1 MKKVLVLVLLL
12 SFFTLNFLSAQRE
25 SLTYDEPVHLK
36 AGLEEWQKRDFSMDA
51 NNPPL
56 IREIAALPVVLGIAP
71 GRQYLPSR
79 LTITLLGL
87 ILALVVFKYAAKKF
101 GWQTGLIALL
111 LFVFEPSILANSHYL
126 TLDIGTT
133 LFFVLA
139 YLSFLKFLDKTS
151 VKTTLIW
158 GLFSG
163 LAFASKVTIVPV
175 LLLSFF
181 VLALWK
187 KKLWQKNFLKKSFL
201 GAGVAIVAIWAVYF
215 FTLAPVVAER
225 EDPTRLSEK
234 ILVFAQVRNYQFL
247 KDIIFFLKLRPIPLG
262 YYLATLKNGLV
273 FNLSSHRIDFLGRFY
288 PDNRFYFLPTLLA
301 LKLPISLLLL
311 FFCGLLRGV
320 KEKKKEIFL
329 LLIPVLVM
337 LLIFSFGHFPPRVRY
352 LLPVYPFLIMM
363 AALGA
368 DWLSKKHFGK
378 VILGILL
385 VWYFIGTI
393 FSFPHFISY
402 ANEIAGPRQTRIFLF
417 SDSNYDWGQG
427 LFDLKKYVE
436 ENNIASVG
444 LSYCGTD
451 NPAEYGLAA
460 DRPFAERF
468 EDRCPLYQ
476 IKLKEEGK
484 KIIAIS
490 LTNYYYCGYYQQS
503 EFSKDKVSE
512 IVGDSI
518 LIFK

>member
-1 MKKVLVLVLLL
+1 
-12 SFFTLNFLSAQRE
+12 
-25 SLTYDEPVHLK
+25 
-36 AGLEEWQKRDFSMDA
+36 
-51 NNPPL
+51 
-56 IREIAALPVVLGIAP
+56 
-71 GRQYLPSR
+71 
-79 LTITLLGL
+79 
-87 ILALVVFKYAAKKF
+87 
-101 GWQTGLIALL
+101 
-111 LFVFEPSILANSHYL
+111 
-126 TLDIGTT
+126 
-133 LFFVLA
+133 
-139 YLSFLKFLDKTS
+139 
-151 VKTTLIW
+151 
-158 GLFSG
+158 
-163 LAFASKVTIVPV
+163 
-175 LLLSFF
+175 
-181 VLALWK
+181 
-187 KKLWQKNFLKKSFL
+187 
-201 GAGVAIVAIWAVYF
+201 
-215 FTLAPVVAER
+215 
-225 EDPTRLSEK
+225 
-234 ILVFAQVRNYQFL
+234 
-247 KDIIFFLKLRPIPLG
+247 
-262 YYLATLKNGLV
+262 
-273 FNLSSHRIDFLGRFY
+273 
-288 PDNRFYFLPTLLA
+288 
-301 LKLPISLLLL
+301 
-311 FFCGLLRGV
+311 
-320 KEKKKEIFL
+320 
-329 LLIPVLVM
+329 
-337 LLIFSFGHFPPRVRY
+337 
-352 LLPVYPFLIMM
+352 M

-490 LTNYYYCGYYQQS
+490 LTNYYYCGYYQHS

>member
-201 GAGVAIVAIWAVYF
+201 GAGVAIVVIWAVYF
-215 FTLAPVVAER
+215 FALAPVVAER

-262 YYLATLKNGLV
+262 
-273 FNLSSHRIDFLGRFY
+273 
-288 PDNRFYFLPTLLA
+288 
-301 LKLPISLLLL
+301 
-311 FFCGLLRGV
+311 
-320 KEKKKEIFL
+320 
-329 LLIPVLVM
+329 
-337 LLIFSFGHFPPRVRY
+337 
-352 LLPVYPFLIMM
+352 
-363 AALGA
+363 
-368 DWLSKKHFGK
+368 
-378 VILGILL
+378 
-385 VWYFIGTI
+385 
-393 FSFPHFISY
+393 
-402 ANEIAGPRQTRIFLF
+402 
-417 SDSNYDWGQG
+417 
-427 LFDLKKYVE
+427 
-436 ENNIASVG
+436 
-444 LSYCGTD
+444 
-451 NPAEYGLAA
+451 
-460 DRPFAERF
+460 
-468 EDRCPLYQ
+468 
-476 IKLKEEGK
+476 
-484 KIIAIS
+484 
-490 LTNYYYCGYYQQS
+490 
-503 EFSKDKVSE
+503 
-512 IVGDSI
+512 
-518 LIFK
+518 